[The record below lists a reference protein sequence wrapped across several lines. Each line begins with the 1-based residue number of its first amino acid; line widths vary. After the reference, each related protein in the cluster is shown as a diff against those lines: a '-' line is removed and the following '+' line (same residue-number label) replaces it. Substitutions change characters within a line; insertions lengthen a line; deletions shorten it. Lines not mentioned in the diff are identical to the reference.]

1 MLIVQKFGGSSIA
14 DGDRLRRA
22 AGICMRQRQNGNEVV
37 VVVSAMGDTTDL
49 LADRARGVLGGKH
62 SPREMDALITT
73 GEQQSAALL
82 VMTMES
88 LGIPAV
94 SLAGWQ
100 AGIYT
105 DCRYG
110 DSDIRLIAPVRI
122 REALSRG
129 RVPVVTGFQGVC
141 AAGDITSLG
150 RGGSDTTA
158 VALAAA
164 LESDCCEIY
173 TDVDG
178 IYTADPRLIPDAVKL
193 GAIDYRDMLALAE
206 AGSQVLH
213 AKSVELAM
221 ANSVVIHLLSSFT
234 DAPGSQVRAL
244 RDGSRPDFAGITRS
258 RASGEISLAGK
269 AADAAALSRAVLLL
283 AAEGIEVRSGSVG
296 DGRISVLVE
305 EAEQPRA
312 MQLLHREMILGALK

>member
-49 LADRARGVLGGKH
+49 LADRARVLGGKP

-88 LGIPAV
+88 LGIPAL

-129 RVPVVTGFQGVC
+129 RVPV
-141 AAGDITSLG
+141 GDKFTVHV
-150 RGGSDTTA
+150 SDTYSYEA
-158 VALAAA
+158 
-164 LESDCCEIY
+164 EIRRI
-173 TDVDG
+173 TKGED
-178 IYTADPRLIPDAVKL
+178 
-193 GAIDYRDMLALAE
+193 
-206 AGSQVLH
+206 
-213 AKSVELAM
+213 
-221 ANSVVIHLLSSFT
+221 
-234 DAPGSQVRAL
+234 
-244 RDGSRPDFAGITRS
+244 DGSAP
-258 RASGEISLAGK
+258 L
-269 AADAAALSRAVLLL
+269 
-283 AAEGIEVRSGSVG
+283 
-296 DGRISVLVE
+296 
-305 EAEQPRA
+305 
-312 MQLLHREMILGALK
+312 MQY